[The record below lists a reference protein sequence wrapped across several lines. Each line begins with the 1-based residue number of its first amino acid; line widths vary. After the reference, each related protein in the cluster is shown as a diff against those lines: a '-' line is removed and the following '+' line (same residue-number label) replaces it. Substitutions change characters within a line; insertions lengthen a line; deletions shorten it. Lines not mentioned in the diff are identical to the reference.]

1 MNIKQL
7 TEIVKNKLK
16 QNITCEKIEIQ
27 DKTFLHK
34 NHKTHAKKKFH
45 LKLIITSNY
54 LKKKNKIK
62 STKEIYKILENEL
75 KNYIHSIQI
84 SIT

>member
-7 TEIVKNKLK
+7 TEIVKNKLE

-34 NHKTHAKKKFH
+34 NHKTNDENKFH

-54 LKKKNKIK
+54 LKKKNKIE

-75 KNYIHSIQI
+75 KNCIHSIQI